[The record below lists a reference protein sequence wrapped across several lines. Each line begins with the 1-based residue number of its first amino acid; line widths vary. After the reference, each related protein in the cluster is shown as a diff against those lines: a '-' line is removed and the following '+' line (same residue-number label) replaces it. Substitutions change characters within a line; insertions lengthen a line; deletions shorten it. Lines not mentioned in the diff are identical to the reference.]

1 MEQTSRPS
9 FDGLTVASFESRRSR
24 EMAELIQRYGGK
36 ALLAPAMREIPLSEN
51 SAAFEFM
58 RRLQAGQVDIVILL
72 TGVGTRTLLQALA
85 TTYAGT
91 DVAEA
96 LKRAILVARGPK
108 PVAALKEIGL
118 QPSLTIPEPNTWK
131 EILSTL
137 RQFGA
142 LQGKR
147 IALQEYGVTNVE
159 LIAGLRALGAEV
171 FAVPV
176 YRWALPEDVGP
187 LSAAI
192 QEIQAG
198 RAEIALFTNAV
209 QIRHLFQVAASAGQE
224 EALRQSLRGVVLG
237 SIGPVCSEALREAG
251 LAPDLEPEHPK
262 MGHLVAAAAGGYKK
276 HFESKRL
283 KAKP

>member
-1 MEQTSRPS
+1 MEPTSRPS

-36 ALLAPAMREIPLSEN
+36 ALLAPSMREIPLSEN
-51 SAAFEFM
+51 QAAFEFM
-58 RRLQAGQVDIVILL
+58 RRLQARQVDIVVLL

-91 DVAEA
+91 EVAEA

-137 RQFGA
+137 QQFGA

-147 IALQEYGVTNVE
+147 IAVQEYGVTNEE
-159 LIAGLRALGAEV
+159 LIAGLKALGADV

-176 YRWALPEDVGP
+176 YRWALPEDLGP
-187 LSAAI
+187 LRAAI
-192 QEIQAG
+192 REIQAG
-198 RAEIALFTNAV
+198 RAEIVLFTNAV
-209 QIRHLFQVAASAGQE
+209 QIRHLFQVAASMGQE
-224 EALRQSLRGVVLG
+224 EPLRQSLRRVVLA
-237 SIGPVCSEALREAG
+237 SIGPVCSGALREAG
-251 LAPDLEPEHPK
+251 LVPDLEPEHPK
-262 MGHLVAAAAGGYKK
+262 MGHLVAVAAGGYKTRL
-276 HFESKRL
+276 EGKRL
-283 KAKP
+283 NAKP